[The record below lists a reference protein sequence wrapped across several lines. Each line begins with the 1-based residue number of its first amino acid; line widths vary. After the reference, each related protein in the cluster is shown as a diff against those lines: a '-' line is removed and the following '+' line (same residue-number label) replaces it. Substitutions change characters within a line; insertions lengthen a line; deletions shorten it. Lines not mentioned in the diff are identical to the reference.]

1 VIRRFLRDSAIYG
14 LSAII
19 GRGLNLLFVPFYTRV
34 LTPSD
39 YGVFDIA
46 TVFLS
51 FVSLTVA
58 LEISQALARFLP
70 DAEREEERIGIAST
84 AFLFTLASYAGFAVL
99 AFLIAEP
106 LEQLLFADAAP
117 AGFMTVVIVAA
128 VANGIFYLVLNQLRW
143 QLLPIQ
149 YAIANL
155 VFAVVSIAL
164 TVLLVL
170 AMRMGVSGVVIGQ
183 VGGSLAGLAV
193 AWRDA
198 SPLYRLRLD
207 TALLRSML
215 AFSLPLVPSSV
226 GVFVTLYIDRI
237 AIRSLMTFTD
247 VGLFGIGFR
256 VATIVSLL
264 TVGFQTA
271 VTPLIYSR
279 YREPLFPGE
288 LARMFR
294 TYVAL
299 GILMATALAVFA
311 REILTVI
318 TMPDYVPGAVVV
330 PFLSAAI
337 FLSTL
342 YVFAPGLAIAKRT
355 GVTSVLSIGGA
366 VANTILNFALIPVLG
381 IVGAAL
387 ATLIANAGV
396 FVGYMVT
403 SQRLY
408 TVPHRWDRI
417 ALAIVIATAGYLA
430 STQFAEIS
438 VTSLLAK
445 AGIIV
450 VVAGGMLAIGLVRRD
465 EVVRLLSQTL
475 AWLGRGK
482 R

>member
-14 LSAII
+14 LSAVI

-39 YGVFDIA
+39 YGIFDIA

-70 DAEREEERIGIAST
+70 DAERDEERISIAST
-84 AFLFTLASYAGFAVL
+84 ALLFTLASYAVFAVV
-99 AFLIAEP
+99 AFVAAEP
-106 LEQLLFADAAP
+106 IGQLLFADEAP
-117 AGFMTVVIVAA
+117 PGFMTIVIVAA
-128 VANGIFYLVLNQLRW
+128 LVSGVFYLVLNQLRW

-149 YAIANL
+149 YAVANL

-164 TVLLVL
+164 TVVLVL
-170 AMRMGVSGVVIGQ
+170 ALRMGVSGVVIGQ
-183 VGGSLAGLAV
+183 VGGTLAGLAV
-193 AWRDA
+193 AWRYA
-198 SPLYRLRLD
+198 SPLYRLQLD
-207 TALLRSML
+207 TTLLGQML
-215 AFSLPLVPSSV
+215 AFSLPLVPSSI

-264 TVGFQTA
+264 TIGFQTA
-271 VTPLIYSR
+271 ITPLIYSR
-279 YREPLFPGE
+279 YREELFPGE

-294 TYVAL
+294 SYLAL
-299 GILMATALAVFA
+299 AVLMATTLAVFA
-311 REILTVI
+311 REILTVL
-318 TMPDYVPGAVVV
+318 TTPEYVAGAVVV

-337 FLSTL
+337 LLSTM

-355 GVTSVLSIGGA
+355 GFTSVLSIGGA

-381 IVGAAL
+381 IIGAAL
-387 ATLIANAGV
+387 ATLIANAAV
-396 FVGYMVT
+396 FAGYMVT
-403 SQRLY
+403 SQRIY
-408 TVPHRWDRI
+408 PVPHRWGPL
-417 ALAIVIATAGYLA
+417 ALAVVVAAAAYGVSTLAGDP
-430 STQFAEIS
+430 S
-438 VTSLLAK
+438 VTSFLLK

-450 VVAGGMLAIGLVRRD
+450 ATAAAMVAIGLVRVH
-465 EVVRLLSQTL
+465 EVRALLVQVGS
-475 AWLGRGK
+475 WLGR
-482 R
+482 